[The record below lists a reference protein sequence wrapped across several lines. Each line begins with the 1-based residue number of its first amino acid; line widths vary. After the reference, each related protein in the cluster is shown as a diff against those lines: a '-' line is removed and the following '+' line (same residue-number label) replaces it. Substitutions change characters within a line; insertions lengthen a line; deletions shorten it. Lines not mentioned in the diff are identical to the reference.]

1 MRIVVLDYSGH
12 IPQAD
17 LARSLAKRG
26 HNVRHMY
33 CSDYISGRG
42 VVEREATDPIDLEF
56 INISIK
62 KDFNRYNPLERLM
75 HELTIAKEFWSKIQ
89 EFNPDHTIFSNVPLF
104 AMSRLAKKMKNNN
117 CPYLFWWQ
125 DVYSIAI
132 GETFR
137 KFGIIAWPIKKYL
150 ISLEKKIL
158 RSSHSVV
165 AISPNFEPIFRS
177 WKQDLKKFSMYPNW
191 TPINLFSNKQPSPA
205 NKNKKLAVYAGTLGL
220 KHRPEIL
227 IQLAD
232 DPEFNRIGGV
242 VVVVSEGYGREFLE
256 RAENKR
262 QNIELY
268 DFLPI
273 TELAQLFA
281 DASVLIA
288 VLDPAAS
295 SFSVPSKV
303 MSYLSA
309 GKPIVASIDPNNASA
324 KILKNTGAGIVIS
337 PEATALEFS
346 EAVTKIVS
354 NPQIAISMSESGI
367 KYAEENF
374 DSNVAAQFFM
384 KQINSYRLQ
393 NQVGC

>member
-17 LARSLAKRG
+17 LARNLAKLG

-33 CSDYISGRG
+33 CSDYVSGRG
-42 VVEREATDPIDLEF
+42 AVERESTDPVDLEF
-56 INISIK
+56 LNISIK
-62 KDFNRYNPLERLM
+62 KDFNRYNPLERIK
-75 HELTIAKEFWSKIQ
+75 HELAIANIFWSKIQ

-104 AMSRLAKKMKNNN
+104 AMSRLAKKMKKNNR
-117 CPYLFWWQ
+117 PYLFWWQ

-132 GETFR
+132 GNAFK
-137 KFGIIAWPIKKYL
+137 KFGILTWPIRKYL

-158 RSSHSVV
+158 RESHSVV

-177 WKQDLKKFSMYPNW
+177 WKQDLRKFSMYPNW
-191 TPINLFSNKQPSPA
+191 TPINLFPNKQPSPA
-205 NKNKKLAVYAGTLGL
+205 NKNRKLAVYAGTLGL
-220 KHRPEIL
+220 KHRPEL
-227 IQLAD
+227 LLQLAD
-232 DPEFNRIGGV
+232 DSEFKETGGV
-242 VVVVSEGYGREFLE
+242 LIVVSQGYGREFLE
-256 RAENKR
+256 KPENKR

-288 VLDPAAS
+288 LLEPVAS
-295 SFSVPSKV
+295 TFSVPSKV

-324 KILKNTGAGIVIS
+324 KILKEIGAGIVIS
-337 PEATALEFS
+337 PESTVLEFS
-346 EAVTKIVS
+346 NAVTNIFS
-354 NPQIAISMSESGI
+354 NPKIAISMSEAGT
-367 KYAEENF
+367 KYSEKYFN
-374 DSNVAAQFFM
+374 SNIAAQFFL
-384 KQINSYRLQ
+384 KQINIF
-393 NQVGC
+393 

>member
-56 INISIK
+56 IDISIK
-62 KDFNRYNPLERLM
+62 KDFNRYNPLERLK

-132 GETFR
+132 GESFR
-137 KFGIIAWPIKKYL
+137 KFGILAWPIKKYL

-158 RSSHSVV
+158 RESHSVV

-191 TPINLFSNKQPSPA
+191 TPINLFPKKQPSSA
-205 NKNKKLAVYAGTLGL
+205 NVNRKIAVYAGTLGM
-220 KHRPEIL
+220 KHRPEL
-227 IQLAD
+227 LLQLAD
-232 DPEFNRIGGV
+232 DSEFRELGGV
-242 VVVVSEGYGREFLE
+242 VVVVSEGHGREFLE
-256 RAENKR
+256 KRENKR
-262 QNIELY
+262 ENIELE

-273 TELAQLFA
+273 PDLAQLFA
-281 DASVLIA
+281 DASALIA
-288 VLDPAAS
+288 VLEPVAS
-295 SFSVPSKV
+295 TFSVPSKI

-324 KILKNTGAGIVIS
+324 KILKESGAGIVIS
-337 PEATALEFS
+337 PDAPAIQFCK
-346 EAVTKIVS
+346 AVTKVIS
-354 NPQIAISMSESGI
+354 NSQIAISMSEAAQEYSQ
-367 KYAEENF
+367 KYF
-374 DSNVAAQFFM
+374 DSNLAAKFFLN
-384 KQINSYRLQ
+384 KITSF
-393 NQVGC
+393 

>member
-1 MRIVVLDYSGH
+1 MRIVILDYSGH

-17 LARSLAKRG
+17 LARSLAKLG

-42 VVEREATDPIDLEF
+42 AVERELTDPKDLEF
-56 INISIK
+56 LNISIK
-62 KDFNRYNPLERLM
+62 KDFNRYNPLERIK
-75 HELTIAKEFWSKIQ
+75 HELAIANIFWSKIQ

-104 AMSRLAKKMKNNN
+104 AMSRLAKKMKKNNR
-117 CPYLFWWQ
+117 PYLFWWQ

-132 GETFR
+132 GNAFK
-137 KFGIIAWPIKKYL
+137 KFGILTWPIRKYL

-158 RSSHSVV
+158 RESHSVV

-177 WKQDLKKFSMYPNW
+177 WKQDLRKFSMYPNW
-191 TPINLFSNKQPSPA
+191 TPINLFPNKQPSPA
-205 NKNKKLAVYAGTLGL
+205 NKNRKLAVYAGTLGL
-220 KHRPEIL
+220 KHRPEL
-227 IQLAD
+227 LLQLAD
-232 DPEFNRIGGV
+232 DSEFKETGGV
-242 VVVVSEGYGREFLE
+242 LIVVSQGYGREFLE
-256 RAENKR
+256 KPENKR

-288 VLDPAAS
+288 LLEPVAS
-295 SFSVPSKV
+295 TFSVPSKV

-324 KILKNTGAGIVIS
+324 KILKEIGAGIVIS
-337 PEATALEFS
+337 PESTVLEFS
-346 EAVTKIVS
+346 NAVTNIFS
-354 NPQIAISMSESGI
+354 NPKIAISMSEAGT
-367 KYAEENF
+367 KYSEKYFN
-374 DSNVAAQFFM
+374 SNIAAQFFL
-384 KQINSYRLQ
+384 KQINIF
-393 NQVGC
+393 

>member
-42 VVEREATDPIDLEF
+42 AVEREATDPIDLEF
-56 INISIK
+56 LNISIK
-62 KDFNRYNPLERLM
+62 KDFNRYNPLERLT

-165 AISPNFEPIFRS
+165 AISPNFEPI
-177 WKQDLKKFSMYPNW
+177 
-191 TPINLFSNKQPSPA
+191 
-205 NKNKKLAVYAGTLGL
+205 
-220 KHRPEIL
+220 
-227 IQLAD
+227 
-232 DPEFNRIGGV
+232 
-242 VVVVSEGYGREFLE
+242 
-256 RAENKR
+256 
-262 QNIELY
+262 
-268 DFLPI
+268 
-273 TELAQLFA
+273 
-281 DASVLIA
+281 
-288 VLDPAAS
+288 
-295 SFSVPSKV
+295 
-303 MSYLSA
+303 LS
-309 GKPIVASIDPNNASA
+309 
-324 KILKNTGAGIVIS
+324 
-337 PEATALEFS
+337 
-346 EAVTKIVS
+346 
-354 NPQIAISMSESGI
+354 
-367 KYAEENF
+367 
-374 DSNVAAQFFM
+374 
-384 KQINSYRLQ
+384 
-393 NQVGC
+393 

>member
-56 INISIK
+56 IDISIK
-62 KDFNRYNPLERLM
+62 KDFNRYNPLERLK

-132 GETFR
+132 GESFR
-137 KFGIIAWPIKKYL
+137 KFGILAWPIKKYL

-158 RSSHSVV
+158 RESHSVV

-191 TPINLFSNKQPSPA
+191 TPINLFPKKQPSSA
-205 NKNKKLAVYAGTLGL
+205 NVNRKIAVYAGTLGM
-220 KHRPEIL
+220 KHRPEL
-227 IQLAD
+227 LLQLAD
-232 DPEFNRIGGV
+232 DSEFRELGGV
-242 VVVVSEGYGREFLE
+242 VVVVSEGHGREFLE
-256 RAENKR
+256 KRENKR
-262 QNIELY
+262 ENIELE

-273 TELAQLFA
+273 PDLAQLFA
-281 DASVLIA
+281 DASALIA
-288 VLDPAAS
+288 VLEPVAS
-295 SFSVPSKV
+295 TFSVPSKI

-324 KILKNTGAGIVIS
+324 KILKESGAGIVIS
-337 PEATALEFS
+337 PDAPAIQFCK
-346 EAVTKIVS
+346 AVTKVIS
-354 NPQIAISMSESGI
+354 DSQIAISMSEAAQEYSQ
-367 KYAEENF
+367 KYF
-374 DSNVAAQFFM
+374 DSNLAAKFFLN
-384 KQINSYRLQ
+384 KITSF
-393 NQVGC
+393 

>member
-17 LARSLAKRG
+17 LARSLAKLG

-42 VVEREATDPIDLEF
+42 AVEREETDPIDLEF
-56 INISIK
+56 LNISIK
-62 KDFNRYNPLERLM
+62 KDFNRYNPLERIK
-75 HELTIAKEFWSKIQ
+75 HELAIANIFWSKIQ

-104 AMSRLAKKMKNNN
+104 AMSRLAKKMKKNNR
-117 CPYLFWWQ
+117 PYLFWWQ

-132 GETFR
+132 GNAFK
-137 KFGIIAWPIKKYL
+137 KFGILTWPIRKYL

-158 RSSHSVV
+158 RESHSVV

-177 WKQDLKKFSMYPNW
+177 WKQDLRKFSMYPNW
-191 TPINLFSNKQPSPA
+191 TPINLFPNKQPSPA
-205 NKNKKLAVYAGTLGL
+205 NKNRKLAVYAGTLGL
-220 KHRPEIL
+220 KHRPEL
-227 IQLAD
+227 LLQLAD
-232 DPEFNRIGGV
+232 DSEFKETGGV
-242 VVVVSEGYGREFLE
+242 LIVVSQGYGREFLE
-256 RAENKR
+256 KPENKR

-288 VLDPAAS
+288 VLEPVAS
-295 SFSVPSKV
+295 TFSVPSKI
-303 MSYLSA
+303 MTYLSA

-324 KILKNTGAGIVIS
+324 KILKESGAGIVIS
-337 PEATALEFS
+337 PEAAALEFC
-346 EAVTKIVS
+346 EAVTKIIS
-354 NPQIAISMSESGI
+354 NSQITISMSEAAKEYSQ
-367 KYAEENF
+367 KYF
-374 DSNVAAQFFM
+374 DSNLAAKFFL
-384 KQINSYRLQ
+384 KKITSF
-393 NQVGC
+393 